1 MARPTE
7 WKNLQKCRLLALTV
21 FTLILLPVL
30 LSVVGYWRA
39 LRIERMEDKQQ
50 ELCFNIESF
59 VKAEDGQRCPDGLRM
74 DSNKIKNAIQCCGK
88 AGLVLDG
95 LVSRA
100 LSDRY
105 DSNMNPEMTYV
116 NLTEFN
122 CKEVSKPQVTKLV
135 GLNKTKQPV
144 LVGETSK
151 VFWNPQNASHTHTSL
166 KYLTDDGTLYVD
178 KSGLY
183 FISSKINI
191 RFKNISDTHQLQT
204 FKHYVY
210 LISNKKGTITIL
222 LEDARSMCDTVT
234 YPTEVTSFLGA
245 LFKLEKGDRMY
256 VATSHPQYLS
266 YEDSNSFFS
275 IHEM

>member
-1 MARPTE
+1 MLVR
-7 WKNLQKCRLLALTV
+7 KFLLLALMV
-21 FTLILLPVL
+21 ITLALLLVL

-39 LRIERMEDKQQ
+39 VRFELTEDKQQ
-50 ELCFNIESF
+50 ELCLKRESF
-59 VKAEDGQRCPDGLRM
+59 ILLEDGQRCPDGLRM
-74 DSNKIKNAIQCCGK
+74 DSNKRENTSQCCGK
-88 AGLVLDG
+88 AGFVLDG
-95 LVSRA
+95 LVSKA

-166 KYLTDDGTLYVD
+166 KYLTDDGTLCVD

-183 FISSKINI
+183 FISSKMNI
-191 RFKNISDTHQLQT
+191 RFKNISDTHQQQT
-204 FKHYVY
+204 FKHYVH

-234 YPTEVTSFLGA
+234 YPTEVTSLLGA